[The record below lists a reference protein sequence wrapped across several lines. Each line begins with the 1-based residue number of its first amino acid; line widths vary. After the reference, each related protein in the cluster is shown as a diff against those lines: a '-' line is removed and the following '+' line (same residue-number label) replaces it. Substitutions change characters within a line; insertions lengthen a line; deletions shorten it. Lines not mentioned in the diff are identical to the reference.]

1 MDTSHAHLFDAEVW
15 RPALERYGAVTHLT
29 VSLYDTNGCVV
40 GNPLP
45 ATPLF
50 ECFQRYG
57 YEPGILSDCA
67 RRCLQRPSSAP
78 AVHLS
83 RSYGLAAVGTPLAVD
98 GEIVGAAVAGYA
110 LVDFCRSSTVAA
122 LAHQAGMP
130 FAPLWRTVLHLQPV
144 TERRLRTHGDLL
156 NVVTDTI
163 LREHQRTRQYQAV
176 ATDMEGRVA
185 ERTRELAFAN
195 QSLAKE
201 LQQRTEAEARIRG
214 LLARLVVVQEEEQHR
229 IARDVHDHL
238 GQLLTALKLR
248 LEVLETRPVGSPP
261 WREQLTHA
269 QDLVGR
275 LDSELIS
282 FTRGLRPLLLDDFG
296 LAPALASFLEDWSR
310 DYSIEARF
318 HDGLGCTRLG
328 ADVEINLFRIA
339 QEALNNVYK
348 HASAASVDVR
358 LKNADRAVILS
369 VEDDG
374 AGFEPLGSDTERIQA
389 MGLIGMRERAA
400 LIHASFDL
408 QTTKGSGTKVVIA
421 VPHDLAFAR

>member
-1 MDTSHAHLFDAEVW
+1 MPDQGRAHLFDADLW

-29 VSLYDTNGCVV
+29 VSLYDTNQRLV
-40 GNPLP
+40 GDPLP
-45 ATPLF
+45 STPLF
-50 ECFQRYG
+50 ECFRRYG

-67 RRCLQRPSSAP
+67 RQCLQQPSSAR

-110 LVDFCRSSTVAA
+110 LVDFCRSSSVAA
-122 LAHQAGMP
+122 LAHQAGIP
-130 FAPLWRTVLHLQPV
+130 FAPVWRTVLHLQPV
-144 TERRLRTHGDLL
+144 TERRLITHGDLL

-163 LREHQRTRQYQAV
+163 LREHERTRQYQAV
-176 ATDMEGRVA
+176 ATDLEGRVA

-195 QSLAKE
+195 QSLAGE

-214 LLARLVVVQEEEQHR
+214 LLARLVVVQEQEQHR

-248 LEVLETRPVGSPP
+248 LEVLETKPVGSPT
-261 WREQLTHA
+261 WREQLAHA
-269 QDLVGR
+269 QDLVRR
-275 LDSELIS
+275 LDVDLTS

-318 HDGLGCTRLG
+318 DDGLGCTRLG

-339 QEALNNVYK
+339 QEALNNVHK
-348 HASAASVDVR
+348 HASASSVDVR
-358 LKNADRAVILS
+358 LKNVDRAVVLS

-374 AGFEPLGSDTERIQA
+374 TGFEPADADTERIQA
-389 MGLIGMRERAA
+389 MGLIGMRERAT
-400 LIHASFDL
+400 LIRASFDL
-408 QTTKGSGTKVVIA
+408 YTTKGRGTRVVVA
-421 VPHDLAFAR
+421 VPHDVA